1 MPPCPRGLC
10 PQAPPRGFSRAL
22 AFLGSASPGAGST
35 GLVRLSSYRG
45 TPWTRRHRFSSRPS
59 LPSPST
65 PRALQ
70 HPPGRAPSEA
80 AWPDPWPSRCWPGAP
95 CFTLSLSRHCSIKS
109 KAVWQAFF
117 LVEKGTFFFFIFFI
131 AIFQSPKWG
140 ERKVF
145 QEFSRRALLSA
156 SLFLER
162 RYFIKHAHEN
172 GTSLKEHKTEASRQ
186 TPACATEDVVGG
198 GGGAVVNG
206 AHVFCH
212 R

>member
-10 PQAPPRGFSRAL
+10 PQAPLRGFSRAL
-22 AFLGSASPGAGST
+22 AFLGSASPKAGST

-59 LPSPST
+59 LPSPSI
-65 PRALQ
+65 PRDLQ

-95 CFTLSLSRHCSIKS
+95 CFTLSLSSLLDQIKGRVAS
-109 KAVWQAFF
+109 VFHLLKKAR
-117 LVEKGTFFFFIFFI
+117 FFFNKIFFICFI

-172 GTSLKEHKTEASRQ
+172 GTSLKEHKTEAVRGQAPDKRQ
-186 TPACATEDVVGG
+186 LVRLRTSW
-198 GGGAVVNG
+198 GAGEV
-206 AHVFCH
+206 
-212 R
+212 RS